1 MPEDDNEQRIG
12 ELLGELEASTA
23 ERSRLSAAGDRA
35 GFIASAEQSRER
47 IAELM
52 SSLPTGALAAMQS
65 RLVQADRTLQ
75 QQIEEL
81 RQD

>member
-1 MPEDDNEQRIG
+1 MAEDDNEERLN
-12 ELLGELEASTA
+12 ELFDQLEAATA
-23 ERSRLSAAGDRA
+23 ERTRLSAAGDRA
-35 GFIASAEQSRER
+35 GFIARAEQSRER

-81 RQD
+81 TED

>member
-1 MPEDDNEQRIG
+1 MAEDDNEQRLG
-12 ELLGELEASTA
+12 ELLDELDAATA
-23 ERSRLSAAGDRA
+23 ERTRLSAAGDGA
-35 GFIASAEQSRER
+35 GFIANAEQSRER

-65 RLVQADRTLQ
+65 RLVQADRKLQ

-81 RQD
+81 SED